1 MIAEPDI
8 VNVAMTT
15 PGGAWLIAAL
25 VWPVIAVLLTIAA
38 GGRYA
43 ARIAIASMPVG
54 LAVSVAIA
62 ARVLPEGDAL
72 VYLVGGWAP
81 PLGIALR
88 ADALSAVMMLTTAVV
103 ISGAGL
109 FAYADFAP
117 KPGEPETRP
126 SLVFWTLLI
135 AVWGA
140 MNLVVTGHDLFN
152 LYVALELLTFAAVPL
167 VCLDG
172 RAATLAA
179 ALRYLIFALLG
190 SVLYLLGAVLLYGAY
205 GTLDISLL
213 AARVQPEPAAWA
225 AAALMTAG
233 LLAKTALFPLHLWL
247 PPAHAGAP
255 PAASAVLSALVVKG
269 SFVLIIRLWFEVMPA
284 LWSVAATQLIAALGA
299 AAILYGS
306 VLALRQERLKL
317 LIAYSTVAQIGY
329 LFLMFPLAYD
339 PATAQLQ
346 GGVALT
352 GGVLQT
358 VSHAF
363 AKAGMFMAAGL
374 MAKSLGH
381 DRVADLAGV
390 GRALPMSLIAF
401 GLAGVSL
408 VGLPPS
414 GGFAAKWLLLSAAVS
429 TGQWWWATVMVV
441 GGLLTG
447 GYVMLV
453 LIRAM
458 SSTAEPV
465 APLKPVARS
474 REAIALAMSLCAV
487 LLGLLALGPVE
498 LPAFGT
504 SGVVGAVAEVGP

>member
-1 MIAEPDI
+1 MMLDTGAAA
-8 VNVAMTT
+8 VAATT
-15 PGGAWLIAAL
+15 PGGAWLVAA
-25 VWPVIAVLLTIAA
+25 VMWPVVAVLLAIVA
-38 GGRYA
+38 GGRHA
-43 ARIAIASMPVG
+43 ARITLATMPVG
-54 LAVSVAIA
+54 LAVAWMVAV
-62 ARVLPEGDAL
+62 RVWESGSIT
-72 VYLVGGWAP
+72 YLVGGWAP

-88 ADALSAVMMLTTAVV
+88 ADGLSVAMMLTTAIV
-103 ISGAGL
+103 ITGAGL
-109 FAYADFAP
+109 FAHADFAP
-117 KPGEPETRP
+117 KPGEPETRG

-140 MNLVVTGHDLFN
+140 MNLVVMSRDLFN

-167 VCLDG
+167 VSLDG

-179 ALRYLIFALLG
+179 ALRYLVFALLG

-205 GTLDISLL
+205 GTLDITLL
-213 AARVQPEPAAWA
+213 ATRVQPEPAAWV

-269 SFVLIIRLWFEVMPA
+269 SFVLLVRLWFEVMPS
-284 LWSVAATQLIAALGA
+284 LWSVSATQLIAALGA

-306 VLALRQERLKL
+306 VMALRQERLKL

-329 LFLMFPLAYD
+329 LFLMFPLAFD
-339 PATAQLQ
+339 PVTARLQ
-346 GGVALT
+346 EGVALA

-374 MAKSLGH
+374 IAKSLGH

-390 GRALPMSLIAF
+390 ARALPMSLIAF

-414 GGFAAKWLLLSAAVS
+414 GGFAAKWLLLSAAVAA
-429 TGQWWWATVMVV
+429 GQWWWAVV
-441 GGLLTG
+441 LVLGGLLTG

-453 LIRAM
+453 LVRAM
-458 SSTAEPV
+458 GNAAESVEPMS
-465 APLKPVARS
+465 PVARS
-474 REAIALAMSLCAV
+474 REAVALAMSLCAV
-487 LLGLLALGPVE
+487 LLGLLALGPLE
-498 LPAFGT
+498 LPAIG
-504 SGVVGAVAEVGP
+504 GAGIATAAEAMR